1 MRMYDLGLPAQAPLL
16 FPLHLAGKVGL
27 KDESTTEHPLSPS
40 RRLLYTAYS
49 RPYSCLPLQPP
60 CLPHPPP
67 GTIQNPD
74 TWQLRPSLVTFPLP
88 GLALVL
94 WQEPPLISGLTL
106 SVLLRIQWVSLSFT
120 ESMTFI
126 CIYAFVCVSV
136 SCTDWGLCLAQKWL
150 SGLAY

>member
-1 MRMYDLGLPAQAPLL
+1 MYDLGLPAQAPLL

-74 TWQLRPSLVTFPLP
+74 T
-88 GLALVL
+88 
-94 WQEPPLISGLTL
+94 
-106 SVLLRIQWVSLSFT
+106 
-120 ESMTFI
+120 
-126 CIYAFVCVSV
+126 
-136 SCTDWGLCLAQKWL
+136 
-150 SGLAY
+150 